1 MIRRLLE
8 RILAAWSRPTEAPS
22 QAPPSSALESFGV
35 DLSDLNL
42 GDPVDLFAALR
53 RVVGQA
59 RLEAWRAS
67 RVPPHQR
74 RPGAD
79 LRDPLRVY
87 GSVAPLPPE
96 VTPLPRRDRAVG

>member
-8 RILAAWSRPTEAPS
+8 RIRAAWSRPAETSNEAP
-22 QAPPSSALESFGV
+22 PLSALESFGV

-74 RPGAD
+74 RTAAD
-79 LRDPLRVY
+79 GRESLLVY
-87 GSVAPLPPE
+87 GSAPPLPPE
-96 VTPLPRRDRAVG
+96 VTPLPMRDRAVG